1 MLHKI
6 YNAEPVA
13 PTIEIPHLVTT
24 MGSWVVFVGYRRLNT
39 TTVFDFLHQVCMTL
53 AI

>member
-13 PTIEIPHLVTT
+13 PTIEILNLVTA
-24 MGSWVVFVGYRRLNT
+24 MGSWVVFVGYRRLNS
-39 TTVFDFLHQVCMTL
+39 TTVLDFLHQVCMTL